1 MKTNILILVIAFL
14 AAVAMFAGCK
24 SDQTAAS
31 QGEGKVNGVVSD
43 GATNSILTGVTI
55 TAQAFGG
62 GAQSKTTD
70 AQGTY
75 AFSFAIDTTTNVTLS
90 LAKTGYRD
98 TTIVVPV
105 QSGTVLVLNILMT
118 AKSVVVPI
126 GGSGSGIAQTIAFLY
141 ANPQEVAVYGVGG
154 QETSILGWQ
163 VQDSLGLPVD
173 AAHAVSLT
181 FTSTNGPNGG
191 EYISPPVLLSNA
203 QGQAFTTF
211 NSGTRSGVVQITAST
226 SVSGRTIM
234 SSPVRLV
241 IHSGFADQAHFTV
254 GPENF
259 NFPSLG
265 IFGKLLKI
273 SVLVGDIYS
282 NPVAS
287 NTAIYFRSSAGVIQP
302 TVFTDVNGGG
312 SVNLISGNPAPLGA
326 YAAVPPG
333 DGYHYVVARTLGQ
346 GGSVVQDS
354 VLLLWSGPGHISNV
368 NPTSFDIVNKG
379 SQSFSFQVT
388 DALGHPLSLGTKV
401 TVIATIPPPPTQ
413 GVRQNQVIVAFGSN
427 GAVEIPDVIFPGP
440 NVTDFSFTL
449 RDGSWDVD
457 DTLGTPVDVT
467 IRVESPNNAG
477 PVTFVVSGV
486 VH

>member
-1 MKTNILILVIAFL
+1 MKTNTIILIIAFL
-14 AAVAMFAGCK
+14 VGLALLAGCK
-24 SDQTAAS
+24 SDQTAAT

-43 GATNSILTGVTI
+43 GATNTVLSGVNI

-62 GAQSKTTD
+62 GAQTKTTD

-75 AFSFAIDTTTNVTLS
+75 AFSFTIDTTTNVTLS
-90 LAKTGYRD
+90 LSKTGYRD
-98 TTIVVPV
+98 TTIIVSV
-105 QSGTVLVLNILMT
+105 QSGTVLVLNIHMT
-118 AKSVVVPI
+118 AKSVVVPL
-126 GGSGSGIAQTIAFLY
+126 GGSGSGLAQTIAFLY

-154 QETSILGWQ
+154 QETSVLGWQ

-191 EYISPPVLLSNA
+191 EYISPPVLMSNA
-203 QGQAFTTF
+203 EGQAFTTF
-211 NSGTRSGVVQITAST
+211 NSGTRSGVVQITASAT
-226 SVSGRTIM
+226 VAGRAIM

-241 IHSGFADQAHFTV
+241 IRSGFADQAHFTV
-254 GPENF
+254 GPEKF
-259 NFPSLG
+259 NFPALG
-265 IFGKLLKI
+265 IFGKYLKI
-273 SVLVGDIYS
+273 SVLVGDKYS

-302 TVFTDVNGGG
+302 TVFTDGNGQG

-346 GGSVVQDS
+346 GGVPVQDS
-354 VLLLWSGPGHISNV
+354 ILVLWSGPGHISNV
-368 NPTSFDIVNKG
+368 NPSTFDIPNKG
-379 SQSFSFQVT
+379 SQSFTFQVT
-388 DALGHPLSLGTKV
+388 DALGHPLAEGTKV

-427 GAVEIPDVIFPGP
+427 GAVEIPDAIFPGA
-440 NVTDFSFTL
+440 NVTNFSFTL

-457 DTLGTPVDVT
+457 DTDGTPVDVS
-467 IRVESPNNAG
+467 IRVETPNNAG
-477 PVTFVVSGV
+477 PVTAVVSGV